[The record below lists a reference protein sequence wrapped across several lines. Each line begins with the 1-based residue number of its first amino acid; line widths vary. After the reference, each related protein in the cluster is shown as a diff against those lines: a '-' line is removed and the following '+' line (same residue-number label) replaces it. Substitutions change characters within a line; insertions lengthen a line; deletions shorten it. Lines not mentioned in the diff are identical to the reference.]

1 MIEELSVVL
10 MVKDV
15 YVIVTVVSLDVPVAE
30 LVLVLVLFNR
40 FWALYRDF
48 SFFFKASVP
57 VLHLA
62 TNVRDLSSF
71 LLQPIV
77 AFLHLFHSPFTFES
91 LSLTAKL

>member
-48 SFFFKASVP
+48 SFFFKHV
-57 VLHLA
+57 
-62 TNVRDLSSF
+62 
-71 LLQPIV
+71 
-77 AFLHLFHSPFTFES
+77 
-91 LSLTAKL
+91 